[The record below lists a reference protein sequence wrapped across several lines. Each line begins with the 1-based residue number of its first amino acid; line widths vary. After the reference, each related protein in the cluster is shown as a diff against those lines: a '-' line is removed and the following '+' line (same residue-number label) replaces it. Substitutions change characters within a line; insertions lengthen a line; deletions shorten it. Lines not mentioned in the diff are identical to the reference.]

1 MAWCWCNATESKPQ
15 NVTSNFMTRQ
25 EKRQF
30 NRENQKKTSKL
41 KPYKPITKNDRIII
55 ISIALVI
62 IFSFL
67 YVALRDNSL
76 PNNEL
81 VSINVTLKSSPKY
94 DEYKIKS
101 TTYRDIVLTTKEY
114 NREFKITDMTYEATD
129 HEAFKS
135 NIKSGDRI
143 ELKVLKSE
151 VSELDENSFWNDYND
166 VYGLTKNGRNFIDV
180 ELRTELK
187 DSDSKWS
194 YFFIAIGLIML
205 PYGFI
210 KRKPLISMDKAL
222 TTICVLG
229 LILILIINRT

>member
-1 MAWCWCNATESKPQ
+1 
-15 NVTSNFMTRQ
+15 MTRQ

-41 KPYKPITKNDRIII
+41 KPYKPNTKSDRIII

-67 YVALRDNSL
+67 YVALRNNSL

-180 ELRTELK
+180 ELRIELK

-222 TTICVLG
+222 TAICVLG

>member
-1 MAWCWCNATESKPQ
+1 
-15 NVTSNFMTRQ
+15 MTRQ

-30 NRENQKKTSKL
+30 NRENQKKISKL
-41 KPYKPITKNDRIII
+41 KPYKPNTKSDRIII

-67 YVALRDNSL
+67 YIALRDNSL

-81 VSINVTLKSSPKY
+81 ASINVTLKSSPKY

-101 TTYRDIVLTTKEY
+101 TTYRDIILTTTEY
-114 NREFKITDMTYEATD
+114 NREFKIIDMTYEATD

-166 VYGLTKNGRNFIDV
+166 VYGLTKNGRNYIDI
-180 ELRTELK
+180 ELRTEMK

-210 KRKPLISMDKAL
+210 KRKPLISMDKVL

-229 LILILIINRT
+229 LILILLINRT

>member
-1 MAWCWCNATESKPQ
+1 
-15 NVTSNFMTRQ
+15 MTRQ

-41 KPYKPITKNDRIII
+41 KPYKPITKSDRIII
-55 ISIALVI
+55 ISISLVI

-67 YVALRDNSL
+67 YIALRNNSL

-114 NREFKITDMTYEATD
+114 NREFKISDMAYEATD

-151 VSELDENSFWNDYND
+151 VSKLDEI
-166 VYGLTKNGRNFIDV
+166 LCK
-180 ELRTELK
+180 
-187 DSDSKWS
+187 SKTSVKFAWCS
-194 YFFIAIGLIML
+194 
-205 PYGFI
+205 
-210 KRKPLISMDKAL
+210 
-222 TTICVLG
+222 
-229 LILILIINRT
+229 

>member
-1 MAWCWCNATESKPQ
+1 
-15 NVTSNFMTRQ
+15 MTRQ
-25 EKRQF
+25 KKKQF
-30 NRENQKKTSKL
+30 NRENQKEVSKL
-41 KPYKPITKNDRIII
+41 KAYKPITKSDKIILVS
-55 ISIALVI
+55 ISLAI
-62 IFSFL
+62 IFTFL

-76 PNNEL
+76 PSNEL
-81 VSINVTLKSSPKY
+81 ASINVILKSSPKY

-101 TTYRDIVLTTKEY
+101 TTYRDIILSTKEY

-135 NIKSGDRI
+135 NIKSGDSI

-151 VSELDENSFWNDYND
+151 VSELNENSFWNDYND

-194 YFFIAIGLIML
+194 YFFISIGLIML

-210 KRKPLISMDKAL
+210 KRKPLISMDKAI
-222 TTICVLG
+222 TATCILG
-229 LILILIINRT
+229 LILILLENRT

>member
-1 MAWCWCNATESKPQ
+1 
-15 NVTSNFMTRQ
+15 MTRQ

-41 KPYKPITKNDRIII
+41 KPYKPITKSDRIII

-76 PNNEL
+76 LNNEL
-81 VSINVTLKSSPKY
+81 ASINVTLKSSPKY

-101 TTYRDIVLTTKEY
+101 TTYRDIILTTKEY

-187 DSDSKWS
+187 DSDSKSS
-194 YFFIAIGLIML
+194 YFFIGIGLIML

>member
-1 MAWCWCNATESKPQ
+1 
-15 NVTSNFMTRQ
+15 MTRQ

-41 KPYKPITKNDRIII
+41 KPYKPNTKSDRIII

-67 YVALRDNSL
+67 YVALRNNSL

-187 DSDSKWS
+187 DNDSKWS

>member
-1 MAWCWCNATESKPQ
+1 
-15 NVTSNFMTRQ
+15 MTRQ

>member
-1 MAWCWCNATESKPQ
+1 
-15 NVTSNFMTRQ
+15 MTRQ

-41 KPYKPITKNDRIII
+41 KPYKPITKSDRIII
-55 ISIALVI
+55 ISISLVI

-67 YVALRDNSL
+67 YIALRNNSL

-114 NREFKITDMTYEATD
+114 NREFKISDMAYEATD

-151 VSELDENSFWNDYND
+151 VSKLDENSFWNDYND

-187 DSDSKWS
+187 DNDSKWS

-210 KRKPLISMDKAL
+210 KRKSLISMDKAL

>member
-1 MAWCWCNATESKPQ
+1 
-15 NVTSNFMTRQ
+15 MTRQ

-41 KPYKPITKNDRIII
+41 KPYKPITKSDRIII

-81 VSINVTLKSSPKY
+81 ASINVTLKSSPKY

-101 TTYRDIVLTTKEY
+101 TTYRDIILTTKEY

-222 TTICVLG
+222 TIICVLG

>member
-1 MAWCWCNATESKPQ
+1 
-15 NVTSNFMTRQ
+15 MTRQ

-41 KPYKPITKNDRIII
+41 KPYKPITKSDRIII
-55 ISIALVI
+55 ISISLVI

-67 YVALRDNSL
+67 YIALRNNSL